1 MGIVFFC
8 TGGSLW
14 GRVFLGRVIMSII
27 FFRTGRL
34 FSLRDGYNIFE
45 VRHLV
50 QIYFAGSKRRYH
62 HCSTMEVHP
71 SVN

>member
-14 GRVFLGRVIMSII
+14 GWVFLGRVIMIII
-27 FFRTGRL
+27 FPVLVGF
-34 FSLRDGYNIFE
+34 FSLCDGYNIFE

-50 QIYFAGSKRRYH
+50 QIYFAGSKR
-62 HCSTMEVHP
+62 
-71 SVN
+71 